1 MAGGQAPAHGGW
13 VVGCSPR
20 VPGFLWGIRMVV
32 AIGVARSAPI
42 GSPWSSCPCPAVGR
56 GRGVSGAGSGV
67 RVG

>member
-1 MAGGQAPAHGGW
+1 
-13 VVGCSPR
+13 
-20 VPGFLWGIRMVV
+20 MVV